1 MPEMSLADLRRLLPQ
16 AAPGVEGNYAV
27 PSPIPVPPGMAP
39 IPYIPPWRR
48 DRMER
53 LPMTQGYD
61 RNAVQGDDQIRQYF
75 QRHLT
80 QEDI

>member
-1 MPEMSLADLRRLLPQ
+1 MPEMSLADLRRFLPQ
-16 AAPGVEGNYAV
+16 GLGPEVDGSK
-27 PSPIPVPPGMAP
+27 PSAIPVPPGAAP

-61 RNAVQGDDQIRQYF
+61 RNAVQGDDQIRQYYL
-75 QRHLT
+75 RHLM

>member
-1 MPEMSLADLRRLLPQ
+1 MPEMSLADLRKLLPQ
-16 AAPGVEGNYAV
+16 GTGLEGNYAV

-53 LPMTQGYD
+53 LPNMQGYD
-61 RNAVQGDDQIRQYF
+61 RNAVQGDDQIRQYYL
-75 QRHLT
+75 RHLT
-80 QEDI
+80 QENI